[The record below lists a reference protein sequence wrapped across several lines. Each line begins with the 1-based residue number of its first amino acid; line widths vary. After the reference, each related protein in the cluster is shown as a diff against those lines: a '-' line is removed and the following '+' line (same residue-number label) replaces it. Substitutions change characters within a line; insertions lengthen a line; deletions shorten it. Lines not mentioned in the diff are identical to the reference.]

1 MKLLSVAGVFML
13 GGILFP
19 IVLVLLAILVDST
32 IAAAVAVWWGWSRL
46 HGSYAHYVARHSPS
60 H

>member
-1 MKLLSVAGVFML
+1 MKLAYVAGVFAL

-19 IVLVLLAILVDST
+19 IVLVLTAVVVDSA
-32 IAAAVAVWWGWSRL
+32 IAAAVAVWWGWSQL
-46 HGSYAHYVARHSPS
+46 HGSFTRHVARHSAA

>member
-1 MKLLSVAGVFML
+1 MKLVYVAGVFAL

-19 IVLVLLAILVDST
+19 IVLVLTAVVVDSA
-32 IAAAVAVWWGWSRL
+32 IAAVVAVWWGWSRFHTSL
-46 HGSYAHYVARHSPS
+46 THYIGRHSPA

>member
-1 MKLLSVAGVFML
+1 MKLVYVAGVFAL

-19 IVLVLLAILVDST
+19 IVLVLTAVVVDSA
-32 IAAAVAVWWGWSRL
+32 IAAIVAVWWGWSQL
-46 HGSYAHYVARHSPS
+46 HMSLTHYVGRHTPA

>member
-1 MKLLSVAGVFML
+1 MKLVYVAGVFAL

-19 IVLVLLAILVDST
+19 IVLVLTAVVVDSA
-32 IAAAVAVWWGWSRL
+32 IAAVVAVWWGWSQL
-46 HGSYAHYVARHSPS
+46 HTSFTHYVARHSPA

>member
-1 MKLLSVAGVFML
+1 MKLVYVAGVFAL

-19 IVLVLLAILVDST
+19 IVLVLTAVVVDSA
-32 IAAAVAVWWGWSRL
+32 IAAVVAVWWGWSQL
-46 HGSYAHYVARHSPS
+46 HTSLTHYVGRHTPA

>member
-1 MKLLSVAGVFML
+1 MKLVYVAGVFML

-19 IVLVLLAILVDST
+19 IVLVLAAIVVDSA
-32 IAAAVAVWWGWSRL
+32 IAAVVAAWWGWSRI
-46 HGSYAHYVARHSPS
+46 HASFTHYLARHSPA

>member
-19 IVLVLLAILVDST
+19 IVLVLLAIVVDST
-32 IAAAVAVWWGWSRL
+32 IAAVVAVWWGWSRL
-46 HGSYAHYVARHSPS
+46 HGSFSHYLARHSPS